1 MEHWDGRDRDQ
12 AAELRISRQ
21 DRRRLAQFFQTQPPR
36 RRQRSFDSVVG
47 LVISLGMLAV
57 LVWALAPDSPV
68 SPEVMR

>member
-12 AAELRISRQ
+12 AAELRLPRQ
-21 DRRRLAQFFQTQPPR
+21 DRRRLAQFLPTQPPR

-47 LVISLGMLAV
+47 VVLSLSLFAILA
-57 LVWALAPDSPV
+57 WALAPDSPV